1 MISIPSAW
9 KAIHRALE
17 DFRQDPEWLACMQLA
32 ESKNRWFDQA
42 SIAFALDQWREMSSE
57 SNAEDWIQRY
67 GNPSPNEQRLGLI
80 LAGNLP
86 LVGIHDVLTGVLCGY
101 RVLAKA
107 SSDDAELPKML
118 LKKAAQFDPIWS
130 EQVQWVETLKELN
143 VAIVTG
149 SNQTARHFAHFF
161 RDIPHLIRH
170 HRSSVAVL
178 SGNETPDE
186 LLALG
191 RDVFH
196 YYGLGCRS
204 VSKLYVPEGY
214 SFETLLP
221 VWEPVFNVLALHNK
235 YVNNYHYHK
244 ALLLMN
250 LDPHIDSGYAILK
263 EREQLHAPV
272 GMLNYEFYTSLADLS
287 RELESLSGEIQ
298 CIATN
303 IPDLDGAVA
312 LGQTQCPGLFD
323 YADGVDTV
331 EWLLQLS

>member
-1 MISIPSAW
+1 M
-9 KAIHRALE
+9 ALE
-17 DFRQDPEWLACMQLA
+17 DFRHDPEWMACMQLA
-32 ESKNRWFDQA
+32 ESKNRWFDQD
-42 SIAFALDQWREMSSE
+42 SIAFALDQWHAMSSQDHA
-57 SNAEDWIQRY
+57 AEWKNRY
-67 GNPSPNEQRLGLI
+67 GNPAFLDKRLGLI

-107 SSDDAELPKML
+107 STDDAELPKML
-118 LKKAAQFDPIWS
+118 LKKAAQYDPIWS
-130 EQVQWVETLKELN
+130 DRVEWVETLQQLDA
-143 VAIVTG
+143 AIVTG

-170 HRSSVAVL
+170 NRSSVAVL
-178 SGNETPDE
+178 SGQETPEE

-191 RDVFH
+191 RDVFQ

-204 VSKLYVPEGY
+204 VSKLYLPEGY

-221 VWEPVFNVLALHNK
+221 VWEPVFNVLALHHK

-250 LDPHIDSGYAILK
+250 LDPHIDSGYSILK

-272 GMLNYEFYTSLADLS
+272 GMLNYQFYTSLD
-287 RELESLSGEIQ
+287 ELNQELKSLSDEIQ
-298 CIATN
+298 CISSNMSEIVGAT
-303 IPDLDGAVA
+303 P
-312 LGQTQCPGLFD
+312 LGTTQCPGLFD
-323 YADGVDTV
+323 YADGIDTAQ
-331 EWLLQLS
+331 WLLNVG